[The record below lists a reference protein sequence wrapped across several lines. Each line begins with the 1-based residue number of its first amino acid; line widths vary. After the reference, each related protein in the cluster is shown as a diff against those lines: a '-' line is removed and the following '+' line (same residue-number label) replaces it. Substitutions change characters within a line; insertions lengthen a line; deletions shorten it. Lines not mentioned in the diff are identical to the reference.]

1 MKKILIILL
10 TLIPIK
16 HWAQEIDQKDLD
28 AFVNTTIQKL
38 KIAGAS
44 VLVANHGKLILNKGY
59 GFADLSHDVVAT
71 SETTY
76 FLVGPGGFILSTCI
90 LQLIEQGRL
99 SLNDDVSKY
108 LPDFPLQGHPV
119 KVSHLLSSTS
129 GIIDYHYLG
138 DPLESTYR
146 TPKASDEVTAL
157 FAGRPFTSTEPGIKW
172 DWSISNFAL
181 LVDILEKVTGAS
193 YKDYLQGNI
202 IAPLDLKGTT
212 YLEEKKVIKHLAR
225 GYGKQAG
232 ELFPT
237 YQSMFT
243 YDPSLRISTSTGD
256 LFKIWDAIKSNKLIS
271 AKSFSMMTTPEGAA
285 KQISTTEA
293 GLSFGYILRIKK
305 VGDEMA
311 IGLHGALPG
320 YSSHCY
326 YFPKKDLTIVV
337 LANTSNQYANDIGLA
352 IGLKLLGLPP
362 APERTIARNEL
373 LNNSVTSA
381 EQKTLVG
388 TYSFRLAPDPQRHRS
403 YDFYNRTLRILV
415 EAGQLK
421 MQKLGD
427 SPELLLK
434 QDDGTF
440 ATYSSPSG
448 RLTFE
453 IQNGKTTT
461 ITISESGK
469 PVSTCTR
476 VGNED
481 VSTFH
486 NAGRIQIKNN
496 GGGLD

>member
-181 LVDILEKVTGAS
+181 LLDHLFLFEVGSSLQVQRRDDVPLEIVFVAGS
-193 YKDYLQGNI
+193 CYLF
-202 IAPLDLKGTT
+202 KGT
-212 YLEEKKVIKHLAR
+212 
-225 GYGKQAG
+225 
-232 ELFPT
+232 
-237 YQSMFT
+237 
-243 YDPSLRISTSTGD
+243 
-256 LFKIWDAIKSNKLIS
+256 
-271 AKSFSMMTTPEGAA
+271 
-285 KQISTTEA
+285 
-293 GLSFGYILRIKK
+293 
-305 VGDEMA
+305 
-311 IGLHGALPG
+311 
-320 YSSHCY
+320 SSRRW
-326 YFPKKDLTIVV
+326 T
-337 LANTSNQYANDIGLA
+337 
-352 IGLKLLGLPP
+352 
-362 APERTIARNEL
+362 
-373 LNNSVTSA
+373 
-381 EQKTLVG
+381 
-388 TYSFRLAPDPQRHRS
+388 
-403 YDFYNRTLRILV
+403 
-415 EAGQLK
+415 
-421 MQKLGD
+421 
-427 SPELLLK
+427 
-434 QDDGTF
+434 
-440 ATYSSPSG
+440 
-448 RLTFE
+448 
-453 IQNGKTTT
+453 
-461 ITISESGK
+461 
-469 PVSTCTR
+469 
-476 VGNED
+476 
-481 VSTFH
+481 
-486 NAGRIQIKNN
+486 
-496 GGGLD
+496 

>member
-1 MKKILIILL
+1 MKKILVILFAL
-10 TLIPIK
+10 AFTTETR
-16 HWAQEIDQKDLD
+16 AQEIDHKDLD
-28 AFVNTTIQKL
+28 AFVSTTIQKL
-38 KIAGAS
+38 NIAGAS
-44 VLVANHGKLILNKGY
+44 VLITQKGKQVLNKGY
-59 GFADLSHDVVAT
+59 GFADLSHDVPAT
-71 SETTY
+71 PETTY
-76 FLVGPGGFILSTCI
+76 FLVGPGGFILSACI
-90 LQLIEQGRL
+90 LQLIEQGKL
-99 SLNDDVSKY
+99 SLEDDVSKY

-119 KVSHLLSSTS
+119 KVKHLMSSTS

-157 FAGRPFTSTEPGIKW
+157 FSGRPFTSTEPGIKW

-193 YKDYLQGNI
+193 YKDYLQKNI
-202 IAPLDLKGTT
+202 ITPLELKGTT

-256 LFKIWDAIKSNKLIS
+256 LFKIWDAIRSNKIIS
-271 AKSFSMMTTPEGAA
+271 AKSFAMMTTPEGAA
-285 KQISTTEA
+285 KQISSTEA
-293 GLSFGYILRIKK
+293 GLSFGFILRIKR
-305 VGDEMA
+305 VGDQTAM
-311 IGLHGALPG
+311 GLHGALPG

-326 YFPKKDLTIVV
+326 YFPQKDLSIVV

-362 APERTIARNEL
+362 SPERVLPKNDLSNKSI
-373 LNNSVTSA
+373 TSA

-388 TYSFRLAPDPQRHRS
+388 TYTLRLAPDPLRHRS
-403 YDFYNRTLRILV
+403 YDYYNRTLRIIV

-421 MQKLGD
+421 IQKLGD

-434 QDDGTF
+434 QDDSTF
-440 ATYSSPSG
+440 ATYSSPSE
-448 RLTFE
+448 RLTFD
-453 IQNGKTTT
+453 IQNGKAAT

-469 PVSTCTR
+469 PVSKCIR
-476 VGNED
+476 IGNED
-481 VSTFH
+481 VATFH
-486 NAGRIQIKNN
+486 KAGQTSN
-496 GGGLD
+496 